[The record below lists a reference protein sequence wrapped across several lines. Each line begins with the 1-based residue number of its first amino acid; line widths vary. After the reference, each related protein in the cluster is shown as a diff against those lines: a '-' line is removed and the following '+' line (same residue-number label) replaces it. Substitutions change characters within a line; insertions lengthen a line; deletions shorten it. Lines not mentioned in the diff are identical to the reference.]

1 MDGTDGIFILRIDFI
16 TGDFKIT
23 VKQTLYKNQ
32 GLSIKRVSSINSHY
46 LLIVAE
52 REYTMTK
59 AYKNDSESRRLYNM
73 KKKFE
78 TVIIRHSSVPNSQP
92 QDSTGNLN
100 QIDLPLRVHQMVR
113 PPFFHEVTA
122 PYYILQIYNQ
132 IVAINIIT
140 MGMTSILKIPNFQK
154 TFPRIDLQS
163 IMFIPER
170 PQMLVIHD
178 DQILQFSFEL
188 K

>member
-92 QDSTGNLN
+92 
-100 QIDLPLRVHQMVR
+100 
-113 PPFFHEVTA
+113 
-122 PYYILQIYNQ
+122 
-132 IVAINIIT
+132 
-140 MGMTSILKIPNFQK
+140 
-154 TFPRIDLQS
+154 
-163 IMFIPER
+163 
-170 PQMLVIHD
+170 
-178 DQILQFSFEL
+178 
-188 K
+188 